1 MRIALVVEYDG
12 FNYHGFQYQKNV
24 VTIQEEIEKAI
35 KQFTKETLRVRAAG
49 RTDSG
54 VHATGQ
60 VIVFDTERN
69 YGSCTIVNA
78 MNAYLPCDIAV
89 IEAHRVNGDFDPR
102 RNALSRTYVY
112 SVLNGDLRRPLSRKY
127 TGLVKGSLDV
137 DKMKKG
143 AIEFLG
149 EHDFRSFTAPI
160 LENEGST
167 VRKIY
172 NSEFYS
178 SCGILKYVVT
188 GSSFL
193 THQVR
198 RMTGALVSVGK
209 GQISLD
215 QLSKMI
221 EGQGSSIAQ
230 TMPPEGLCLVRVE
243 YEDFPE
249 NI

>member
-1 MRIALVVEYDG
+1 MNRKITSVI
-12 FNYHGFQYQKNV
+12 NQKGGVGKTTTVIN
-24 VTIQEEIEKAI
+24 
-35 KQFTKETLRVRAAG
+35 LAAG
-49 RTDSG
+49 LSFQDKKILVIDLDPQGNATTGLGLSNTDNSD
-54 VHATGQ
+54 Q
-60 VIVFDTERN
+60 
-69 YGSCTIVNA
+69 TI
-78 MNAYLPCDIAV
+78 
-89 IEAHRVNGDFDPR
+89 
-102 RNALSRTYVY
+102 Y

-127 TGLVKGSLDV
+127 TGLVKGTLDV

-178 SCGILKYVVT
+178 SCGILKYVVK